1 MILGLTLLML
11 QLIQHHLRSTV
22 THLTAGNVAVFNV
35 DDGAIGMAGGY
46 IVDDHLAVVT
56 KLSGNTGGKLF
67 QQFKTLCLH
76 RHYSLFFF
84 RRSFFTSI

>member
-35 DDGAIGMAGGY
+35 DNGAVGMAGGY

-67 QQFKTLCLH
+67 EQFKSLCLH
-76 RHYSLFFF
+76 RQFTPFLF
-84 RRSFFTSI
+84 RRSFSTLL